1 MENEKQA
8 DPINDETEMKGGSES
23 GESMEY
29 VRVDCAN
36 ETEEADLEE
45 GKQNEC
51 VPVED
56 PVSDGKIVFKCFL
69 QHFFVSFEG

>member
-1 MENEKQA
+1 MENERQA

-45 GKQNEC
+45 GKQQNEC
-51 VPVED
+51 VPIED
-56 PVSDGKIVFKCFL
+56 PVSHGKNCFKCFT
-69 QHFFVSFEG
+69 